1 MPRIPS
7 SPEAR
12 PLRRFGRYEIVGRL
26 GAGGMAEVFLARVPL
41 TRALD
46 ATHGYQF
53 VAIKKI
59 LPHLA
64 TDSTFV
70 SRFKREAMIAAR
82 LDHPNIA
89 QVFKAGRL
97 GTRWFMV
104 MELVRGETFSRM
116 LERERQRG
124 GAVPVEL
131 IRRCGAEIAR
141 ALHFAHE
148 LRYDGRPLH
157 IVHRDVSPQNV
168 MIGYDGR
175 VKLIDFGVARWV
187 DSTTRTGSLAGKVRY
202 FSPEQIRGKPVDRR
216 SDIYSLGVMLYE
228 ALLGGPAFT
237 GPNEM
242 AIMDAILQGKPRRI
256 PDAPAAV
263 LDPLRRAMSPDPRDR
278 FSSGAGAGAGACP
291 GARRAS
297 SADAP
302 AQSDRALPTICA
314 T

>member
-1 MPRIPS
+1 MQRIPS

-64 TDSTFV
+64 TDTTFI

-97 GTRWFMV
+97 GARWFMV
-104 MELVRGETFSRM
+104 MELVRGETFSRV

-124 GAVPVEL
+124 GTVPIDV
-131 IRRCGAEIAR
+131 IRRWGAEIAR

-168 MIGYDGR
+168 MVGYDGR
-175 VKLIDFGVARWV
+175 AKLIDFGVARWV

-242 AIMDAILQGKPRRI
+242 AIMDAILQGKPRKI
-256 PDAPAAV
+256 PDAPSAL
-263 LDPLRRAMSPDPRDR
+263 LDPLRRAMSPDARDR
-278 FSSGAGAGAGACP
+278 FSSAEELAQALAP
-291 GARRAS
+291 GSGSNQR
-297 SADAP
+297 
-302 AQSDRALPTICA
+302 
-314 T
+314 